1 MYIAAKIATMIIE
14 PILNKFEVLKS
25 SLVKTK
31 TLSFS
36 LLGES
41 KPLTTKAK
49 KKDIAIWCI
58 NGSISDS
65 EVLAT

>member
-1 MYIAAKIATMIIE
+1 MYIAAKIATIVIE

-25 SLVKTK
+25 SPVKAK
-31 TLSFS
+31 TLAFS

-41 KPLTTKAK
+41 KLLTTNAK
-49 KKDIAIWCI
+49 KNEIAIWCI

-65 EVLAT
+65 DVFAT